1 MNNLVTITNQKATT
15 TSLLISESFE
25 KQHKNILRDIANL
38 ECSQAFTELNFE
50 PSAYKDASGRMLP
63 MFNITRDGF
72 SFLAM
77 GFTGKK
83 AAEFKER
90 FIAAFNAMEKTL
102 IDNQGERRQIDM
114 NHRRLS
120 TAPNGLDIRYNLDLT
135 KILINPTPK
144 SILLLSRLTGIDLE
158 DIAEMPTDHQLMTEQ
173 ALNQALA
180 KTFLTEA
187 CTRDPDA
194 TISAADLYQ
203 AFTTWSQTRHPD
215 RKPPS
220 QKTFGMMA
228 GSLGLKKEKGEGGLV
243 YYLDISL
250 KSTDHGGH

>member
-1 MNNLVTITNQKATT
+1 
-15 TSLLISESFE
+15 
-25 KQHKNILRDIANL
+25 
-38 ECSQAFTELNFE
+38 
-50 PSAYKDASGRMLP
+50 

-90 FIAAFNAMEKTL
+90 FIAAFNAMEQRL
-102 IDNQGERRQIDM
+102 IEDQGERRQIDM

-120 TAPNGLDIRYNLDLT
+120 SAPNGLDIRYNLDLT
-135 KILINPTPK
+135 KIITNPTPK
-144 SILLLSRLTGIDLE
+144 SIMLLSRLTGIDLE
-158 DIAEMPTDHQLMTEQ
+158 DIAAMPSDHQLMTEQ

-194 TISAADLYQ
+194 SINATDLYND
-203 AFTTWSQTRHPD
+203 FTTWSQTRHPD
-215 RKPPS
+215 RIAPS
-220 QKTFGMMA
+220 QKFFGA
-228 GSLGLKKEKGEGGLV
+228 VASSLALKRQKGDGGLV
-243 YYLDISL
+243 YYLGISL
-250 KSTDHGGH
+250 QDSGHNNH